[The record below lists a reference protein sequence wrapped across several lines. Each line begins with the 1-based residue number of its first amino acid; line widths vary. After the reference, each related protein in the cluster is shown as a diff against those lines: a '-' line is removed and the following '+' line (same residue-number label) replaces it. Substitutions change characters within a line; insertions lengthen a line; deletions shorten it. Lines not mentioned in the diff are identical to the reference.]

1 LEQAFVELL
10 EEKGFQSVTVQD
22 ITDRATVN
30 RATFYAHFEDKYAL
44 FDHIVRETF
53 QQTLQSNLP
62 PSAEFS
68 LINLR
73 HLILAV
79 HDYLARLNTSCSG
92 SDRQIKPLILA
103 QVQAQLYK
111 FILDWVRPLQP
122 GAATPE
128 ITASVMSWA
137 IFGAG
142 LQWSGPEGGTTHT
155 LEETAN
161 QVSSLI
167 AGVLPGSVQV
177 GEVRTAN

>member
-1 LEQAFVELL
+1 
-10 EEKGFQSVTVQD
+10 
-22 ITDRATVN
+22 
-30 RATFYAHFEDKYAL
+30 
-44 FDHIVRETF
+44 
-53 QQTLQSNLP
+53 
-62 PSAEFS
+62 

-73 HLILAV
+73 QLILAV

-92 SDRQIKPLILA
+92 SDHQIKPLILA
-103 QVQAQLYK
+103 QVQAQLYE

-142 LQWSGPEGGTTHT
+142 LQWSGPEGRATHT

-167 AGVLPGSVQV
+167 ARVLPDPAQV
-177 GEVRTAN
+177 GEVRTAY